1 MRLLLGLLL
10 CRIIMDIPEYKI
22 PEYEIPY
29 YEDGSRISN
38 SAIGWFLN
46 KGPAYLRRM
55 LDGKE
60 KGLDLPQLRKGT
72 MIHEFLLQPDK
83 FWDDYVLFDGEKPK
97 SAQAQKF
104 CENLINTVEIEPN
117 KQLSE
122 AYRKSYS
129 IVGKSEDKILS
140 EALKISIEY
149 KDYIEAIKSKKILIS
164 QYDLDQLMKIQNNVE
179 EHKLA
184 KQLLQK
190 AGDYSNIHVYHEFQI
205 NWDYWAED
213 EFNHGA
219 LTPIACKS
227 LLDSCTFNFD
237 TKVCTIMDIKTTAKL
252 WHFED
257 SMKEFDYCRQLCF
270 YKEAVYWYMKNVLK
284 LNEDEI
290 NEWKFEYYI
299 VAIDTTCSNEIRVF
313 KLSTYQVSSREVAI
327 HDFMINWFWH
337 TITKEYDHSRA
348 YYVGDGSETLD
359 L

>member
-1 MRLLLGLLL
+1 M
-10 CRIIMDIPEYKI
+10 ITPEYKI
-22 PEYEIPY
+22 PEYDIPY
-29 YEDGSRISN
+29 YEDNTRISN

-46 KGPAYLRRM
+46 KGPAYFRNM

-72 MIHEFLLQPDK
+72 MIHEFLLQPDQ
-83 FWDDYVLFDGEKPK
+83 FWNDYVLFDGDKPK

-140 EALKISIEY
+140 EALKISVEY

-237 TKVCTIMDIKTTAKL
+237 AKVCTITDIKTTAKL

-284 LNEDEI
+284 LSEDEI

-299 VAIDTTCSNEIRVF
+299 IAIDTTGSNEIRVF
-313 KLSTYQVSSREVAI
+313 KLSTYQVSSREVVI
-327 HDFMINWFWH
+327 HDFMLNWFWH

>member
-1 MRLLLGLLL
+1 M
-10 CRIIMDIPEYKI
+10 ITPEYKI
-22 PEYEIPY
+22 PEYDIPY
-29 YEDGSRISN
+29 YEDNTRISN

-46 KGPAYLRRM
+46 KGPAYFRNM

-72 MIHEFLLQPDK
+72 MIHEFLLQPDQ
-83 FWDDYVLFDGEKPK
+83 FWNDYVLFDGDKPK
-97 SAQAQKF
+97 STQAQKF
-104 CENLINTVEIEPN
+104 CENLINTVEIELN

-140 EALKISIEY
+140 EALKISVEY

-164 QYDLDQLMKIQNNVE
+164 QYDLDQLMKIQQNVD

-184 KQLLQK
+184 NQLIQK
-190 AGDYSNIHVYHEFQI
+190 AGKYGNIHVYHEFQI
-205 NWDYWAED
+205 NWDYWTTD
-213 EFNHGA
+213 DLNHGA
-219 LTPIACKS
+219 YTPIACKS

-237 TKVCTIMDIKTTAKL
+237 TRTCTIMDIKTTAKL

-270 YKEAVYWYMKNVLK
+270 YKEAVYWY
-284 LNEDEI
+284 LNNILELSNDEFDK
-290 NEWKFEYYI
+290 WRFEFYI
-299 VAIDTTCSNEIRVF
+299 VAIDTTGSNEIRVF
-313 KLSTYQVSSREVAI
+313 KPTASQVTSRGAAI
-327 HDFMINWFWH
+327 HSFMVEYLWHLGTGNW
-337 TITKEYDHSRA
+337 DHSYD
-348 YYVGDGSETLD
+348 YYAGDGSEILI

>member
-1 MRLLLGLLL
+1 
-10 CRIIMDIPEYKI
+10 MDIPEYKI

-72 MIHEFLLQPDK
+72 MIHEFLLQPDQ
-83 FWDDYVLFDGEKPK
+83 FWNDYVLFTGEKPK

-140 EALKISIEY
+140 EALKMSEEY

-164 QYDLDQLMKIQNNVE
+164 QYDLDQLMSIQHNIGT
-179 EHKLA
+179 HKLA
-184 KQLLQK
+184 RQLIRR
-190 AGDYSNIHVYHEFQI
+190 AGDHDSIHVYHEFQI
-205 NWDYWAED
+205 NWEYWTTD
-213 EFNHGA
+213 DLNHGA
-219 LTPIACKS
+219 YTPIACKS
-227 LLDSCTFNFD
+227 LLDSCTFDFNAR
-237 TKVCTIMDIKTTAKL
+237 VCTIMDIKTTAKL

-270 YKEAVYWYMKNVLK
+270 YKEAVYWYLDNVLE
-284 LNEDEI
+284 LNNDEI
-290 NEWKFEYYI
+290 NMWTFKYYI
-299 VAIDTTCSNEIRVF
+299 IAIDTTGSNEVRVF
-313 KLSTYQVSSREVAI
+313 TLGSVQINSRDIAI
-327 HDFMINWFWH
+327 NNFMAEYLWHLGTGNW
-337 TITKEYDHSRA
+337 DHSYD
-348 YYVGDGSETLD
+348 YYNGDGSETLN

>member
-1 MRLLLGLLL
+1 M
-10 CRIIMDIPEYKI
+10 IIPKYKI
-22 PEYEIPY
+22 PEYDIPY
-29 YEDGSRISN
+29 YEDNTRISN

-46 KGPAYLRRM
+46 KGPAYFRNM

-72 MIHEFLLQPDK
+72 MIHEFILQQDQ
-83 FWDDYVLFDGEKPK
+83 FWNDYVLFDGDKPK

-104 CENLINTVEIEPN
+104 CENLINTVEIELN

-140 EALKISIEY
+140 EALKISVEY

-164 QYDLDQLMKIQNNVE
+164 QYDLDQLMKIQHNVE

-190 AGDYSNIHVYHEFQI
+190 AGNYSNIHIYHEFQI

-213 EFNHGA
+213 ELNHGA

-237 TKVCTIMDIKTTAKL
+237 TKTCTIMDIKTTAKL

-270 YKEAVYWYMKNVLK
+270 YQEAVHWY
-284 LNEDEI
+284 LNNELELSSDEI
-290 NEWKFEYYI
+290 NEWRFEYYI
-299 VAIDTTCSNEIRVF
+299 IAIDTTGSNEIRVF
-313 KLSTYQVSSREVAI
+313 KLDTHQVTSRGITI
-327 HDFMINWFWH
+327 HDFMRVYLWHLGTENW
-337 TITKEYDHSRA
+337 DHSYD
-348 YYVGDGSETLD
+348 YYTGDGSETLN

>member
-1 MRLLLGLLL
+1 M
-10 CRIIMDIPEYKI
+10 IIPEYKI
-22 PEYEIPY
+22 PEYDIPY
-29 YEDGSRISN
+29 YEDNTRISN

-46 KGPAYLRRM
+46 KGPAYFRNM

-72 MIHEFLLQPDK
+72 MIHEFLLQPDQ
-83 FWDDYVLFDGEKPK
+83 FWNDYVLFDGEKPK

-104 CENLINTVEIEPN
+104 CENLINTVEIELN

-140 EALKISIEY
+140 EALKISVEY

-164 QYDLDQLMKIQNNVE
+164 QYDLDQLMKIQHNVE

-184 KQLLQK
+184 NKLLQK

-205 NWDYWAED
+205 NWDYWIED
-213 EFNHGA
+213 ELNHGA

-227 LLDSCTFNFD
+227 LLDSCTFDFD
-237 TKVCTIMDIKTTAKL
+237 AKTCTIMDIKTTAKL

-257 SMKEFDYCRQLCF
+257 SVKEFDYCRQLCF
-270 YKEAVYWYMKNVLK
+270 YQEAVYWYLTNVLE
-284 LNEDEI
+284 LSNGEI
-290 NEWKFEYYI
+290 DKWRFEFYI
-299 VAIDTTCSNEIRVF
+299 IAIDTTGSNEIRVF
-313 KLSTYQVSSREVAI
+313 KLGTPQVTCRGVTI
-327 HDFMINWFWH
+327 HDFMSVYLWHLGTGNWDRR
-337 TITKEYDHSRA
+337 YD
-348 YYVGDGSETLD
+348 YYTGDGSETLN

>member
-1 MRLLLGLLL
+1 M
-10 CRIIMDIPEYKI
+10 IIPEYKI
-22 PEYEIPY
+22 PEYDIPY
-29 YEDGSRISN
+29 YEDNTRISN

-46 KGPAYLRRM
+46 KGPAYFRNM

-104 CENLINTVEIEPN
+104 CENLINTVEIELN

-140 EALKISIEY
+140 EALKISVEY

-164 QYDLDQLMKIQNNVE
+164 QYDLDQLMNIQHNVE

-190 AGDYSNIHVYHEFQI
+190 AGYYSNIHIYHEFQI
-205 NWDYWAED
+205 NWDYWVED
-213 EFNHGA
+213 ELNHGA

-227 LLDSCTFNFD
+227 LLDSCTFDFD
-237 TKVCTIMDIKTTAKL
+237 AKTCTIMDIKTTAKL

-270 YKEAVYWYMKNVLK
+270 YQEAVYWYLTNVLE
-284 LNEDEI
+284 LSNGEI
-290 NEWKFEYYI
+290 DKWRFEFYI
-299 VAIDTTCSNEIRVF
+299 IAIDTTGSNEIRVF
-313 KLSTYQVSSREVAI
+313 KLAVPQVTSRGVTI
-327 HDFMINWFWH
+327 HDFMSVYLWHLGTDNW
-337 TITKEYDHSRA
+337 DHSYD
-348 YYVGDGSETLD
+348 YYTGDGSETLN

>member
-1 MRLLLGLLL
+1 MTT
-10 CRIIMDIPEYKI
+10 PEYKI
-22 PEYEIPY
+22 PEYDIPY
-29 YEDGSRISN
+29 YEDSTRISN

-46 KGPAYLRRM
+46 KGPAYFRRM

-104 CENLINTVEIEPN
+104 CENLINTVEIELN
-117 KQLSE
+117 KQLSD

-140 EALKISIEY
+140 EALKISVEY

-164 QYDLDQLMKIQNNVE
+164 QYDLDQLMKIQHNVG

-184 KQLLQK
+184 RQLIRR
-190 AGDYSNIHVYHEFQI
+190 AGEHGNIHVYHEFQI
-205 NWDYWAED
+205 NWEYWVND
-213 EFNHGA
+213 ELNHGA
-219 LTPIACKS
+219 YTPIACKS
-227 LLDSCTFNFD
+227 LLDSCTFDFNAR
-237 TKVCTIMDIKTTAKL
+237 VCTIMDIKTTAKL

-270 YKEAVYWYMKNVLK
+270 YKKAVYWYLANVLE
-284 LNEDEI
+284 LSPDEI
-290 NEWKFEYYI
+290 DKWVFKYYI
-299 VAIDTTCSNEIRVF
+299 IAIDTTGSNEIRVF
-313 KLSTYQVSSREVAI
+313 MLGSTQVNSRNDTI
-327 HDFMINWFWH
+327 HDFMRVYLWHLGTDNW
-337 TITKEYDHSRA
+337 DHSYN
-348 YYVGDGSETLD
+348 YYTGDGSETLD

>member
-1 MRLLLGLLL
+1 M
-10 CRIIMDIPEYKI
+10 ITPEYKI
-22 PEYEIPY
+22 PEYDIPY
-29 YEDGSRISN
+29 YEDNTRISN

-46 KGPAYLRRM
+46 KGPAYFRNM

-72 MIHEFLLQPDK
+72 MIHEFLLQPDQ
-83 FWDDYVLFDGEKPK
+83 FWNDYVLFDGDKPK

-104 CENLINTVEIEPN
+104 CENLINTVEIELN

-140 EALKISIEY
+140 EALKISVEY

-164 QYDLDQLMKIQNNVE
+164 QYDLDQLMKIQHNVE

-184 KQLLQK
+184 KLLLQK

-205 NWDYWAED
+205 NWDYLVED
-213 EFNHGA
+213 ELNHGA

-237 TKVCTIMDIKTTAKL
+237 TKTCTIMDIKTTAKL

-270 YKEAVYWYMKNVLK
+270 YQEAVYWY
-284 LNEDEI
+284 LNNELELSSDEI
-290 NEWKFEYYI
+290 NEWRFEYYI
-299 VAIDTTCSNEIRVF
+299 IAIDTTGSNEIRVF
-313 KLSTYQVSSREVAI
+313 KLATHQVTSRGVTI
-327 HDFMINWFWH
+327 HDFMSVYLWHLGTGNWEH
-337 TITKEYDHSRA
+337 SYD
-348 YYVGDGSETLD
+348 YYTGDGSETLN

>member
-1 MRLLLGLLL
+1 M
-10 CRIIMDIPEYKI
+10 PEYKI

-29 YEDGSRISN
+29 YEDNTRISN

-72 MIHEFLLQPDK
+72 MIHEYLLQPDK
-83 FWDDYVLFDGEKPK
+83 FWDDYVLFEGEKPK

-104 CENLINTVEIEPN
+104 CENLINTVEIELN

-140 EALKISIEY
+140 EALKISVEY

-164 QYDLDQLMKIQNNVE
+164 QYDLDQLMKIQHNVG

-184 KQLLQK
+184 RQLIRR
-190 AGDYSNIHVYHEFQI
+190 AGDHGSIHVYHEFQI
-205 NWDYWAED
+205 NWDYWVID
-213 EFNHGA
+213 ELNHVDYA
-219 LTPIACKS
+219 SIACKS

-237 TKVCTIMDIKTTAKL
+237 TKTCTIMDIKTTAKL

-270 YKEAVYWYMKNVLK
+270 YQEAVYWYMENVLK
-284 LNEDEI
+284 LNTDEI
-290 NEWKFEYYI
+290 NEWRFNFYI
-299 VAIDTTCSNEIRVF
+299 IAIDTTGNNEIRVF
-313 KLSTYQVSSREVAI
+313 KLKFSQISPSGVV
-327 HDFMINWFWH
+327 INDTMTEIAWH
-337 TITKEYDHSRA
+337 IDNNLWEHSYEY
-348 YYVGDGSETLD
+348 YYGDGSENLN

>member
-1 MRLLLGLLL
+1 M
-10 CRIIMDIPEYKI
+10 ITPEYKI
-22 PEYEIPY
+22 PEYDIPY
-29 YEDGSRISN
+29 YEDSTRISN

-46 KGPAYLRRM
+46 KGPAFFRRM

-104 CENLINTVEIEPN
+104 CENLINTVEIELN
-117 KQLSE
+117 KQLSD

-140 EALKISIEY
+140 EALKISVEY

-164 QYDLDQLMKIQNNVE
+164 QYDLDQLMKIQHNVG

-184 KQLLQK
+184 RQLIRR
-190 AGDYSNIHVYHEFQI
+190 AGEHGNIHVYHEFQI
-205 NWDYWAED
+205 NWEYWTTD
-213 EFNHGA
+213 DLNHGA
-219 LTPIACKS
+219 YTPIACKS

-237 TKVCTIMDIKTTAKL
+237 ARTCTIMDIKTTAKL

-270 YKEAVYWYMKNVLK
+270 YKEAVYWYLSNVLE
-284 LNEDEI
+284 LSNDEFDK
-290 NEWKFEYYI
+290 WTFKFYI
-299 VAIDTTCSNEIRVF
+299 IAIDTTGSNEIRVF
-313 KLSTYQVSSREVAI
+313 TLGSAQVNSREETI
-327 HDFMINWFWH
+327 NKFMVEYLWHLGTDNW
-337 TITKEYDHSRA
+337 DHSYD
-348 YYVGDGSETLD
+348 YYTGDGSEILI

>member
-1 MRLLLGLLL
+1 M
-10 CRIIMDIPEYKI
+10 IYPEYKV
-22 PEYEIPY
+22 PKYEIDY
-29 YEDGSRISN
+29 YSDSSRISN

-46 KGPAYLRRM
+46 KGPAYFRNM

-83 FWDDYVLFDGEKPK
+83 FWDDYALFDGDKPK

-104 CENLINTVEIEPN
+104 CENLINTVEIELN
-117 KQLSE
+117 KQLSD

-140 EALKISIEY
+140 EALKISVEY

-184 KQLLQK
+184 NQLLQK
-190 AGDYSNIHVYHEFQI
+190 SGDYKNVHIYHEFQI
-205 NWDYWAED
+205 NWDYWIVD
-213 EFNHGA
+213 ELNHGA
-219 LTPIACKS
+219 YTSIGCKS

-237 TKVCTIMDIKTTAKL
+237 TRTCTIMDIKTTAKL

-270 YKEAVYWYMKNVLK
+270 YQEAVYWYMTNVLE
-284 LNEDEI
+284 LSNGEI
-290 NEWKFEYYI
+290 DKWRFEFYI
-299 VAIDTTCSNEIRVF
+299 VAIDTTGSNEIRVF
-313 KLSTYQVSSREVAI
+313 RLATPQVTSRGVTI
-327 HDFMINWFWH
+327 HDFMRVYLWHLGTDNW
-337 TITKEYDHSRA
+337 DHSYN
-348 YYVGDGSETLD
+348 YYTGDGSETLN

>member
-1 MRLLLGLLL
+1 M
-10 CRIIMDIPEYKI
+10 ITPKYKI
-22 PEYEIPY
+22 PEYDIPY

-46 KGPAYLRRM
+46 KGPAYFRNM

-72 MIHEFLLQPDK
+72 MIHEFLLQPDQ
-83 FWDDYVLFDGEKPK
+83 FWNDYVLFDGDKPK

-104 CENLINTVEIEPN
+104 CENLINTVEIELN

-140 EALKISIEY
+140 EALKISVEY

-164 QYDLDQLMKIQNNVE
+164 QYDLDQLMKIQHNVE
-179 EHKLA
+179 KHKLA

-205 NWDYWAED
+205 NWEYQYG
-213 EFNHGA
+213 NV
-219 LTPIACKS
+219 PCKS
-227 LLDSCTFNFD
+227 LLDSCTFDFD

-270 YKEAVYWYMKNVLK
+270 YQDAVYWYFENVLK
-284 LNEDEI
+284 MTDEFDK
-290 NEWKFEYYI
+290 WRFEFYI
-299 VAIDTTCSNEIRVF
+299 IAIDTTGSNEIRVF
-313 KLSTYQVSSREVAI
+313 GLDSIQINSREIAI
-327 HDFMINWFWH
+327 HDFMKVYLWHLGTENW
-337 TITKEYDHSRA
+337 DHSYE
-348 YYVGDGSETLD
+348 YYNGDGSETLN

>member
-1 MRLLLGLLL
+1 M
-10 CRIIMDIPEYKI
+10 ITPEYKI
-22 PEYEIPY
+22 PEYDIPY
-29 YEDGSRISN
+29 YEDNTRISN

-46 KGPAYLRRM
+46 KGPAYFRNM

-72 MIHEFLLQPDK
+72 MIHEFLLQPDQ
-83 FWDDYVLFDGEKPK
+83 FWNDYVLFDGEKPK

-104 CENLINTVEIEPN
+104 CENLINTVEIELN

-140 EALKISIEY
+140 EALKISVEY

-164 QYDLDQLMKIQNNVE
+164 QYDLDQLMKIQHNVD

-205 NWDYWAED
+205 NWDYLAED
-213 EFNHGA
+213 KLNHGA

-237 TKVCTIMDIKTTAKL
+237 TKTCTIMDIKTTAKL

-270 YKEAVYWYMKNVLK
+270 YQEAVYWYLNNK
-284 LNEDEI
+284 LELSSDEI
-290 NEWKFEYYI
+290 NEWRFEYYI
-299 VAIDTTCSNEIRVF
+299 IAIDTTGSNEIRVF
-313 KLSTYQVSSREVAI
+313 KLATHQVTSRGVTI
-327 HDFMINWFWH
+327 HDFMNVYLWHLGTGNW
-337 TITKEYDHSRA
+337 DHSYD
-348 YYVGDGSETLD
+348 YYTGDGSETLN

>member
-1 MRLLLGLLL
+1 M
-10 CRIIMDIPEYKI
+10 ITPKYKI
-22 PEYEIPY
+22 PEYDIPY
-29 YEDGSRISN
+29 YEDNTRISN

-46 KGPAYLRRM
+46 KGPAYFRNM

-72 MIHEFLLQPDK
+72 MIHEFLLQPDQ
-83 FWDDYVLFDGEKPK
+83 FWNDYVLFDGEKPK

-104 CENLINTVEIEPN
+104 CENLINTVEIELN

-140 EALKISIEY
+140 EALKISVEY

-164 QYDLDQLMKIQNNVE
+164 QYDLDQLMKIQHNVE

-213 EFNHGA
+213 ELNHGA
-219 LTPIACKS
+219 LTPVACKS

-237 TKVCTIMDIKTTAKL
+237 TNTCTIMDIKTTAKL

-270 YKEAVYWYMKNVLK
+270 YK
-284 LNEDEI
+284 
-290 NEWKFEYYI
+290 
-299 VAIDTTCSNEIRVF
+299 DTNI
-313 KLSTYQVSSREVAI
+313 
-327 HDFMINWFWH
+327 
-337 TITKEYDHSRA
+337 
-348 YYVGDGSETLD
+348 
-359 L
+359 

>member
-1 MRLLLGLLL
+1 
-10 CRIIMDIPEYKI
+10 MDYPKYKI

-29 YEDGSRISN
+29 YEDNTRISN

-46 KGPAYLRRM
+46 KGPAYFRRM

-60 KGLDLPQLRKGT
+60 KGLDLPQLHKGT
-72 MIHEFLLQPDK
+72 MIHEFLLQPEQ
-83 FWDDYVLFDGEKPK
+83 FWDDYMLFVGEKPK

-104 CENLINTVEIEPN
+104 CENLINTVEIELN

-129 IVGKSEDKILS
+129 IVGKSEDKILT
-140 EALKISIEY
+140 EALKISVEY
-149 KDYIEAIKSKKILIS
+149 KDYIEALKSKKILIS
-164 QYDLDQLMKIQNNVE
+164 QYDLDQLMKIQHNVG

-184 KQLLQK
+184 RQLIRR
-190 AGDYSNIHVYHEFQI
+190 AGDHGSIHVYHEFQI
-205 NWDYWAED
+205 NWVYLVED
-213 EFNHGA
+213 KLNHGT

-237 TKVCTIMDIKTTAKL
+237 TRTCTIMDIKTTAKL

-270 YKEAVYWYMKNVLK
+270 YQEAVYWYLNLK
-284 LNEDEI
+284 LGLSSSEI
-290 NEWKFEYYI
+290 SKWKFEFYI
-299 VAIDTTCSNEIRVF
+299 IAIDTTGSNEIRVF
-313 KLSTYQVSSREVAI
+313 KLTIPQVTSSGVAI
-327 HDFMINWFWH
+327 HDFMSMYLWHLGTGNW
-337 TITKEYDHSRA
+337 DHSYD
-348 YYVGDGSETLD
+348 YYTGDGSETLD

>member
-1 MRLLLGLLL
+1 
-10 CRIIMDIPEYKI
+10 MDIPEYKI

-29 YEDGSRISN
+29 YEDNARISN

-72 MIHEFLLQPDK
+72 MIHEFLLQPEQ
-83 FWDDYVLFDGEKPK
+83 FWDDYMLFVGEKPK

-104 CENLINTVEIEPN
+104 CENLINTVEIELN

-129 IVGKSEDKILS
+129 VVGKSEDKILS
-140 EALKISIEY
+140 EALKISVEY

-164 QYDLDQLMKIQNNVE
+164 QYDLDQLMKIQHNVG

-184 KQLLQK
+184 RQLIRR
-190 AGDYSNIHVYHEFQI
+190 AGDHGSVHVYHEFQI
-205 NWDYWAED
+205 NWEYCVDD
-213 EFNHGA
+213 ELNHGA
-219 LTPIACKS
+219 CTQIACKS
-227 LLDSCTFNFD
+227 LLDSCTFNFN
-237 TKVCTIMDIKTTAKL
+237 TRTCTIMDIKTTAKL

-270 YKEAVYWYMKNVLK
+270 YQEAVYWYMRNVLK
-284 LNEDEI
+284 LSEDEI
-290 NEWKFEYYI
+290 SEWHFEYYI
-299 VAIDTTCSNEIRVF
+299 VAIDTTGSDEIRVF
-313 KLSTYQVSSREVAI
+313 KLTVPQVASRGVVI
-327 HDFMINWFWH
+327 HDFMSTYLWH
-337 TITKEYDHSRA
+337 LGTGNCDHSRA
-348 YYVGDGSETLD
+348 YYIGDGSETLD

>member
-1 MRLLLGLLL
+1 
-10 CRIIMDIPEYKI
+10 MDIPEYKI

-140 EALKISIEY
+140 EALKISVEY

-164 QYDLDQLMKIQNNVE
+164 QYDLDQLMNIQNNVE

-237 TKVCTIMDIKTTAKL
+237 AKVCTITDIKTTAKL

-284 LNEDEI
+284 LSEDEI

-299 VAIDTTCSNEIRVF
+299 VAIDTTSSNEIRVF
-313 KLSTYQVSSREVAI
+313 KLSTYQVSSREVVI
-327 HDFMINWFWH
+327 HDFMLNWFWH
-337 TITKEYDHSRA
+337 TITKEYGHSRA

>member
-1 MRLLLGLLL
+1 MN
-10 CRIIMDIPEYKI
+10 IPEYKI

-83 FWDDYVLFDGEKPK
+83 FWDDYVLFDGDKPK

-104 CENLINTVEIEPN
+104 CENLINTVEIELN

-140 EALKISIEY
+140 EALKISVEY
-149 KDYIEAIKSKKILIS
+149 KDYIEAVKSKKILIS
-164 QYDLDQLMKIQNNVE
+164 QYDLDQLMSIQHNIGA
-179 EHKLA
+179 HKLA
-184 KQLLQK
+184 RQLIRR
-190 AGDYSNIHVYHEFQI
+190 AGDHGSIHVYHEFQI
-205 NWDYWAED
+205 NWEY
-213 EFNHGA
+213 N
-219 LTPIACKS
+219 LYIKIKCKS
-227 LLDSCTFNFD
+227 LLDSCTFDFQN
-237 TKVCTIMDIKTTAKL
+237 KVCIIMDIKTTAKL

-270 YKEAVYWYMKNVLK
+270 YQEAVYWYMENVLK
-284 LNEDEI
+284 LSTEEI
-290 NEWKFEYYI
+290 AEWRFEFYI
-299 VAIDTTCSNEIRVF
+299 IAIDTTGSNEIRVF
-313 KLSTYQVSSREVAI
+313 KLKLYQISPRGIVIDDAMAEIA
-327 HDFMINWFWH
+327 WH
-337 TITKEYDHSRA
+337 IDENLWEHSYEY
-348 YYVGDGSETLD
+348 YNGDGSETLN

>member
-1 MRLLLGLLL
+1 M
-10 CRIIMDIPEYKI
+10 ITPEYKV
-22 PEYEIPY
+22 PEYDIPY
-29 YEDGSRISN
+29 YEDSTRISN

-46 KGPAYLRRM
+46 KGPAFFRRM

-104 CENLINTVEIEPN
+104 CENLINTVEIELN
-117 KQLSE
+117 KQLSD

-140 EALKISIEY
+140 EALKISVEY

-164 QYDLDQLMKIQNNVE
+164 QYDLDQLMKIQHNVE

-184 KQLLQK
+184 RLLIRK
-190 AGDYSNIHVYHEFQI
+190 AGEHLNVHVYHEFQI
-205 NWDYWAED
+205 NWEYWIND
-213 EFNHGA
+213 ELNHGA
-219 LTPIACKS
+219 YTPVACKS
-227 LLDSCTFNFD
+227 LLDSCTFDFNAR
-237 TKVCTIMDIKTTAKL
+237 VCTIMDIKTTAKL

-270 YKEAVYWYMKNVLK
+270 YKEAVYWYLTNILE
-284 LNEDEI
+284 LSNDEI
-290 NEWKFEYYI
+290 DKWVFKYYI
-299 VAIDTTCSNEIRVF
+299 IAIDTTGSNEIRVF
-313 KLSTYQVSSREVAI
+313 ALGSIQVNSRSDTI
-327 HDFMINWFWH
+327 HNFMRVYLWH
-337 TITKEYDHSRA
+337 LGTGKWDHSYD
-348 YYVGDGSETLD
+348 YYTGDGSEILI

>member
-1 MRLLLGLLL
+1 MIL
-10 CRIIMDIPEYKI
+10 CEIIMDYPEYKI

-29 YEDGSRISN
+29 YEDNTRISN

-46 KGPAYLRRM
+46 KGPAYFRNM

-83 FWDDYVLFDGEKPK
+83 FWDDYVLFDGDKPK

-140 EALKISIEY
+140 EALKISVEY

-164 QYDLDQLMKIQNNVE
+164 KYDLDQLTAIKHNIWK
-179 EHKLA
+179 HKLA
-184 KQLLQK
+184 TCLLK
-190 AGDYSNIHVYHEFQI
+190 DAGDYGSIHIYHEFQI
-205 NWDYWAED
+205 NWEYAISSTICTDVD
-213 EFNHGA
+213 FQ
-219 LTPIACKS
+219 IKCKS

-270 YKEAVYWYMKNVLK
+270 YQKAVYWYLANVLE
-284 LNEDEI
+284 LSNDEI
-290 NEWKFEYYI
+290 DKWEFEFYI
-299 VAIDTTCSNEIRVF
+299 IAIDTTGSNEIRVF
-313 KLSTYQVSSREVAI
+313 RLATPQVASRDVAI
-327 HDFMINWFWH
+327 HDFMIMYLWH
-337 TITKEYDHSRA
+337 SRTNSWDHSYD
-348 YYVGDGSETLD
+348 YYNGDGSETLN

>member
-1 MRLLLGLLL
+1 MTT
-10 CRIIMDIPEYKI
+10 PEYKI
-22 PEYEIPY
+22 PEYDIPY
-29 YEDGSRISN
+29 YEDSTRISN

-46 KGPAYLRRM
+46 KGPAYFRRM

-104 CENLINTVEIEPN
+104 CENLINTVEIELN
-117 KQLSE
+117 KQLSD

-140 EALKISIEY
+140 EALKISVEY
-149 KDYIEAIKSKKILIS
+149 KDYIEAIKSKKVLIS
-164 QYDLDQLMKIQNNVE
+164 QYDLDQLMKIQHNVG

-184 KQLLQK
+184 RQLIRR
-190 AGDYSNIHVYHEFQI
+190 AGEHGSIHVYHEFQI
-205 NWDYWAED
+205 NWEYWVND
-213 EFNHGA
+213 ELNHGA
-219 LTPIACKS
+219 YTPIACKS
-227 LLDSCTFNFD
+227 LLDSCTFDFNAR
-237 TKVCTIMDIKTTAKL
+237 VCTIMDIKTTAKL

-270 YKEAVYWYMKNVLK
+270 YKKAVYWYLANVLE
-284 LNEDEI
+284 LNPNEI
-290 NEWKFEYYI
+290 DKWVFKYYVI
-299 VAIDTTCSNEIRVF
+299 AIDTTGSNEIRVF
-313 KLSTYQVSSREVAI
+313 MLGSTQVNSRNDTI
-327 HDFMINWFWH
+327 HDFMRVYLWHLGTENW
-337 TITKEYDHSRA
+337 DHSYD
-348 YYVGDGSETLD
+348 YYTGDGSETLD

>member
-1 MRLLLGLLL
+1 
-10 CRIIMDIPEYKI
+10 MDIPEYKI

-60 KGLDLPQLRKGT
+60 KGLDLPQLRKVT
-72 MIHEFLLQPDK
+72 MIHKFLLQPDK

-140 EALKISIEY
+140 EALKISVEY
-149 KDYIEAIKSKKILIS
+149 NDYIEAIKSKKILIS

-205 NWDYWAED
+205 NWDYLVED
-213 EFNHGA
+213 ELNHGV

-237 TKVCTIMDIKTTAKL
+237 TRTCTIMDIKTTAKL

-284 LNEDEI
+284 LSEDEI

-299 VAIDTTCSNEIRVF
+299 VAIDTTGSNEIRVF
-313 KLSTYQVSSREVAI
+313 KLSTYQVSSREVVI
-327 HDFMINWFWH
+327 HDFMLNWFWH

>member
-1 MRLLLGLLL
+1 M
-10 CRIIMDIPEYKI
+10 ITPEYKI
-22 PEYEIPY
+22 PEYDIPY
-29 YEDGSRISN
+29 YEDNTRISN

-46 KGPAYLRRM
+46 KGPAYFRNM

-72 MIHEFLLQPDK
+72 MIHEFLLQPDQ
-83 FWDDYVLFDGEKPK
+83 FWNDYVMFDGDKPK

-104 CENLINTVEIEPN
+104 CENLINTVEIELN

-140 EALKISIEY
+140 EALKISVEY

-164 QYDLDQLMKIQNNVE
+164 QYDLDQLMKIQHNVE

-205 NWDYWAED
+205 NWDYLVED
-213 EFNHGA
+213 ELNHGA
-219 LTPIACKS
+219 LTTIACKS

-237 TKVCTIMDIKTTAKL
+237 TKTCTIMDIKTTAKL

-270 YKEAVYWYMKNVLK
+270 YQEAVYWY
-284 LNEDEI
+284 LNNELELSSDEI
-290 NEWKFEYYI
+290 NEWRFEYYI
-299 VAIDTTCSNEIRVF
+299 IAIDTTGSNEIRVF
-313 KLSTYQVSSREVAI
+313 KLATHQVTSRGVTI
-327 HDFMINWFWH
+327 HDFMSVYLWHLGTGNW
-337 TITKEYDHSRA
+337 DHSYD
-348 YYVGDGSETLD
+348 YYTGDGSETLN

>member
-1 MRLLLGLLL
+1 M
-10 CRIIMDIPEYKI
+10 ITPEYKI
-22 PEYEIPY
+22 PEYDIPY
-29 YEDGSRISN
+29 YEDNTRISN

-46 KGPAYLRRM
+46 KGPAYFRRM

-104 CENLINTVEIEPN
+104 CENLINTVEIELN
-117 KQLSE
+117 KQLSD

-140 EALKISIEY
+140 EALKISVEY
-149 KDYIEAIKSKKILIS
+149 KDYVEAIRSKKILIS
-164 QYDLDQLMKIQNNVE
+164 QYDLDQLMKIQHNVG

-184 KQLLQK
+184 RQLIRR
-190 AGDYSNIHVYHEFQI
+190 AGEHGSIHVYHEFQI
-205 NWDYWAED
+205 NWEYWTTD
-213 EFNHGA
+213 DLNHGA
-219 LTPIACKS
+219 YTPIACKS
-227 LLDSCTFNFD
+227 LLDSCTFDFNAR
-237 TKVCTIMDIKTTAKL
+237 VCTIMDIKTTAKL

-270 YKEAVYWYMKNVLK
+270 YKEAVYWYLSNVLE
-284 LNEDEI
+284 LSNNEFDK
-290 NEWKFEYYI
+290 WTFRFYI
-299 VAIDTTCSNEIRVF
+299 IAIDTTGSNEIRVF
-313 KLSTYQVSSREVAI
+313 TLGSAQVNSREETI
-327 HDFMINWFWH
+327 NKFMVEYLWHLGTENW
-337 TITKEYDHSRA
+337 DHSYD
-348 YYVGDGSETLD
+348 YYTGDGSEILI

>member
-1 MRLLLGLLL
+1 MN
-10 CRIIMDIPEYKI
+10 IPEYKI

-129 IVGKSEDKILS
+129 IVGKSEDKIFS
-140 EALKISIEY
+140 EALKISVEY
-149 KDYIEAIKSKKILIS
+149 KDYIKAIKSKKILIS
-164 QYDLDQLMKIQNNVE
+164 QYDLDQLMNIQHNVG

-184 KQLLQK
+184 RQLIRR
-190 AGDYSNIHVYHEFQI
+190 AGDHGSIHVYHEFQI
-205 NWDYWAED
+205 NWDYLVID
-213 EFNHGA
+213 ELNHGDYA
-219 LTPIACKS
+219 TIACKS

-270 YKEAVYWYMKNVLK
+270 YKDAVYWYLANVLGIT
-284 LNEDEI
+284 DEFDK
-290 NEWKFEYYI
+290 WRFEFYI
-299 VAIDTTCSNEIRVF
+299 IAIDTTGSNEIRVF
-313 KLSTYQVSSREVAI
+313 RLDPSQVCSRNEV
-327 HDFMINWFWH
+327 INDAMTEIAWH
-337 TITKEYDHSRA
+337 MDKNLWEHSYEYYA
-348 YYVGDGSETLD
+348 GDGSETLN

>member
-1 MRLLLGLLL
+1 M
-10 CRIIMDIPEYKI
+10 ITPEYKI
-22 PEYEIPY
+22 PEYDIPY
-29 YEDGSRISN
+29 YEDNTRISN

-46 KGPAYLRRM
+46 KGPAYFRNM

-72 MIHEFLLQPDK
+72 MIHEFLLQPDQ
-83 FWDDYVLFDGEKPK
+83 FWNDYVLFDGDKPK

-104 CENLINTVEIEPN
+104 CENLINTVEIELN

-140 EALKISIEY
+140 EALKISVEY

-164 QYDLDQLMKIQNNVE
+164 QYDLDQLMKIQHNVE

-184 KQLLQK
+184 NKLLQK
-190 AGDYSNIHVYHEFQI
+190 AGDYKNVHIYHEFQI
-205 NWDYWAED
+205 NWDYWIID
-213 EFNHGA
+213 ELNHGA
-219 LTPIACKS
+219 YTSIACKS

-237 TKVCTIMDIKTTAKL
+237 TRTCTIMDIKTTAKL

-270 YKEAVYWYMKNVLK
+270 YQEAVYWYLTNVLE
-284 LNEDEI
+284 LSNGEI
-290 NEWKFEYYI
+290 DKWRFEFYI
-299 VAIDTTCSNEIRVF
+299 IAIDTTGSNEIRVF
-313 KLSTYQVSSREVAI
+313 RLFTPQVTSRGVTI
-327 HDFMINWFWH
+327 HDFMKVYLWHLGTGNW
-337 TITKEYDHSRA
+337 DHSFD
-348 YYVGDGSETLD
+348 YYTGDGSETLN

>member
-1 MRLLLGLLL
+1 
-10 CRIIMDIPEYKI
+10 MDIPEYKI
-22 PEYEIPY
+22 PEYDIPY
-29 YEDGSRISN
+29 YKDNTRISN

-72 MIHEFLLQPDK
+72 MIHEFLLQPDQ
-83 FWDDYVLFDGEKPK
+83 FWNDYVLFDGEKPK

-104 CENLINTVEIEPN
+104 CENLINTVEIEPH
-117 KQLSE
+117 KQLSD

-140 EALKISIEY
+140 EALKISVEY

-164 QYDLDQLMKIQNNVE
+164 QYDLDQLMKIQHNIG

-184 KQLLQK
+184 RQLIRR
-190 AGDYSNIHVYHEFQI
+190 AGEHGNIHVYHEFQI
-205 NWDYWAED
+205 NWEYWVID
-213 EFNHGA
+213 ESNHA
-219 LTPIACKS
+219 PIACKS

-237 TKVCTIMDIKTTAKL
+237 TRTCTIMDIKTTAKL

-270 YKEAVYWYMKNVLK
+270 YQEAVFWYMKNVLK
-284 LNEDEI
+284 LSTDEI
-290 NEWKFEYYI
+290 NEWRFEFYI
-299 VAIDTTCSNEIRVF
+299 IAIDTTGSNEIRVF
-313 KLSTYQVSSREVAI
+313 KLKFSQISPSGIVIDDAMTEIA
-327 HDFMINWFWH
+327 WH
-337 TITKEYDHSRA
+337 IDENLWEHGYEY
-348 YYVGDGSETLD
+348 YNGDGSETLN

>member
-1 MRLLLGLLL
+1 M
-10 CRIIMDIPEYKI
+10 ITPKYKI
-22 PEYEIPY
+22 PEYDIPY
-29 YEDGSRISN
+29 YEDNTRISN

-46 KGPAYLRRM
+46 KGPAYFRNM

-72 MIHEFLLQPDK
+72 MIHEFLLQPDQ
-83 FWDDYVLFDGEKPK
+83 FWNDYVLFDGEKPK

-104 CENLINTVEIEPN
+104 CENLINTVEIELN

-140 EALKISIEY
+140 EALKISVEY

-164 QYDLDQLMKIQNNVE
+164 QYDLDQLMKIQHNVE

-205 NWDYWAED
+205 NWNYLVED
-213 EFNHGA
+213 ELNHGA
-219 LTPIACKS
+219 PTPIACKS

-237 TKVCTIMDIKTTAKL
+237 TKTCTIMDIKTTAKL

-270 YKEAVYWYMKNVLK
+270 YQEAVYWY
-284 LNEDEI
+284 LNNELELSSDEI

-299 VAIDTTCSNEIRVF
+299 IAIDTTGSNEIRVF
-313 KLSTYQVSSREVAI
+313 KLATHQVTSRGVTI
-327 HDFMINWFWH
+327 HDFMSVYLWHLGTGNW
-337 TITKEYDHSRA
+337 DHSYD
-348 YYVGDGSETLD
+348 YYTGDGSETLN

>member
-1 MRLLLGLLL
+1 M
-10 CRIIMDIPEYKI
+10 ITPEYKI
-22 PEYEIPY
+22 PEYDIPY
-29 YEDGSRISN
+29 YEDNTRISN

-46 KGPAYLRRM
+46 KGPAYFRNM

-72 MIHEFLLQPDK
+72 MIHEFLLQPDQ
-83 FWDDYVLFDGEKPK
+83 FWNDYVLFDGEKPK

-104 CENLINTVEIEPN
+104 CENLINTVEIELN

-140 EALKISIEY
+140 EALKISVEY

-164 QYDLDQLMKIQNNVE
+164 QYDLDQLMKIQHNVE

-205 NWDYWAED
+205 NWDYLAED
-213 EFNHGA
+213 KLNHGA

-227 LLDSCTFNFD
+227 LLDSCTFDFD
-237 TKVCTIMDIKTTAKL
+237 TKTCTIMDIKTTAKL

-270 YKEAVYWYMKNVLK
+270 YQEAVYWY
-284 LNEDEI
+284 LNNELELSSDEI
-290 NEWKFEYYI
+290 NEWRFEYYI
-299 VAIDTTCSNEIRVF
+299 IAIDTTGSNEIRVF
-313 KLSTYQVSSREVAI
+313 KLATHQVTSRGVTI
-327 HDFMINWFWH
+327 HDFMSVYLWHLGTGNW
-337 TITKEYDHSRA
+337 DHSYD
-348 YYVGDGSETLD
+348 YYTGDGSETLN